1 MGNSVDRS
9 GQIGDD
15 MHLLRWRFAIARVVG
30 SWMGSYEREKVYLR
44 AASINIDDSVLV
56 QQSQRGDVIAME
68 RLILKYQNRIFNVV
82 LKMCGNPDDAAEL
95 TQETF
100 VKVIESIEKF
110 KGRSS
115 FYTWLFRIAVNLTL
129 NYCQRHARTATRS
142 LDAEDPEHDGTAQ
155 VLRDILSDERALD
168 PAMVAQS
175 RELCELVMDAL
186 LKLEEPQRAIVVLR
200 DIEGM
205 NYAEIADVLNIEL
218 GTVRSRLSRA
228 RSNLREV
235 LEAMVNEGESKH

>member
-1 MGNSVDRS
+1 
-9 GQIGDD
+9 
-15 MHLLRWRFAIARVVG
+15 
-30 SWMGSYEREKVYLR
+30 
-44 AASINIDDSVLV
+44 
-56 QQSQRGDVIAME
+56 ME

-82 LKMCGNPDDAAEL
+82 LKMCGNSDDAAEL

-129 NYCQRHARTATRS
+129 NYCQRHARTAMRS
-142 LDAEDPEHDGTAQ
+142 LDAEDTEHDGAADQ
-155 VLRDILSDERALD
+155 LLRDILSDERAVD

-175 RELCELVMDAL
+175 RELCDLAMDAL
-186 LKLEEPQRAIVVLR
+186 LKLEEPQRAIIVLR

-205 NYAEIADVLNIEL
+205 NYTEIADVLNIEL

-228 RSNLREV
+228 RSNLREI
-235 LEAMVNEGESKH
+235 LEAMIDEGESKHR